1 MKLTR
6 LIFNLSAFL
15 VAMLAGR
22 QTALAIFHPQVD
34 VESIV
39 QKADP
44 NEIRASELVPTPP
57 ISEQV
62 SFFVVHISSP
72 AESPTSLKG
81 IWWVAL
87 TPQAP
92 IILQPIYPM
101 PGTMSE
107 TVKKLADSFI
117 PLDGGDWRTLEQF
130 TDLEVGFFTELT
142 QMNVPAQGFILADDE
157 ALAILID
164 LLGGIS
170 LEGNMSSGRQ
180 VVSALPDAQATPG
193 SAIRLQTELWNGL
206 CKKAVFTG
214 SSQMFSLVQSELQRH
229 IYTSPDFP
237 LDLAAWQAY
246 ITSTNIP
253 GCKIN
258 PAQYAQ

>member
-1 MKLTR
+1 MKFTR
-6 LIFNLSAFL
+6 LFFNLSAFL

-22 QTALAIFHPQVD
+22 QTALAIFHPQIE

-44 NEIRASELVPTPP
+44 SGIRASELVPTPP

-62 SFFVVHISSP
+62 SFFVVHISNP
-72 AESPTSLKG
+72 AGSPTILKG

-101 PGTMSE
+101 VGTPTES
-107 TVKKLADSFI
+107 VKKLADSFI
-117 PLDGGDWRTLEQF
+117 LLDAGDWRTLDQF
-130 TDLEVGFFTELT
+130 ADMEVGFFTELT
-142 QMNVPAQGFILADDE
+142 QMNIPAQGYILADDE
-157 ALAILID
+157 AFAILID
-164 LLGGIS
+164 LLGGIN
-170 LEGNMSSGRQ
+170 LEGNVSSGRQ
-180 VVSALPDAQATPG
+180 VVSALPDAQATPE

-206 CKKAVFTG
+206 CEKAVFTG
-214 SSQMFSLVQSELQRH
+214 SAHMFSLVQSELQQH
-229 IYTSPDFP
+229 IYTSPAFP
-237 LDLAAWQAY
+237 LNLAAWQAY